1 MKLKTLLVMTFSAMI
16 ITMSF
21 IPELTVF
28 AGNNL
33 LLISEST
40 EVDYEEISPRY
51 SYIQSADIGVYPS
64 KSETSYSMNIRGTSE
79 VTSVTGTMTLY
90 KKTAAGTYEEVE
102 SEELN
107 LTGSNIRHKGKF
119 KSYGSGDYKLE
130 FSGTVH
136 AKSGSETVTFRHL
149 NSY

>member
-1 MKLKTLLVMTFSAMI
+1 MKLKTLSAIALSAMS
-16 ITMSF
+16 ITIAF
-21 IPELTVF
+21 VPELPAF

-40 EVDYEEISPRY
+40 EDNYKDISPRY
-51 SYIQSADIGVYPS
+51 SYIQSADIGVYPN
-64 KSETSYSMNIRGTSE
+64 KTETPYSMNIRGTSE

>member
-1 MKLKTLLVMTFSAMI
+1 MKFKTLCTMAIFAVGISLTLTPVLSVSAENDFLI
-16 ITMSF
+16 
-21 IPELTVF
+21 
-28 AGNNL
+28 
-33 LLISEST
+33 ISEN
-40 EVDYEEISPRY
+40 EGEINPRF

-64 KSETSYSMNIRGTSE
+64 KSETSYSMNIYGISE

-90 KKTAAGTYEEVE
+90 KKTTAGKYEEVE
-102 SEELN
+102 SEELD
-107 LTGSNIRHKGKF
+107 LKGSTIRHKGKF
-119 KSYGSGDYKLE
+119 KSYGSGEYKLE

>member
-1 MKLKTLLVMTFSAMI
+1 MKFKTLCTMAIFAI
-16 ITMSF
+16 GIT
-21 IPELTVF
+21 LTLTPALSVS
-28 AGNNL
+28 AGNEFL
-33 LLISEST
+33 IISEN
-40 EVDYEEISPRY
+40 DGEINPRF

-64 KSETSYSMNIRGTSE
+64 KSETSYSMNIYGISE

-90 KKTAAGTYEEVE
+90 KKTPAGKYEEVA
-102 SEELN
+102 SEELD
-107 LTGSNIRHKGKF
+107 LTGPTIRHKGKF
-119 KSYGSGDYKLE
+119 KSYGSGEYKLE

>member
-1 MKLKTLLVMTFSAMI
+1 MAIFAIGITLT
-16 ITMSF
+16 
-21 IPELTVF
+21 LTPALSVS
-28 AGNNL
+28 AGNEFL
-33 LLISEST
+33 IISEN
-40 EVDYEEISPRY
+40 DGEINPRF

-64 KSETSYSMNIRGTSE
+64 KSETSYSMNIYGISE

-90 KKTAAGTYEEVE
+90 KKTPAGKYEEVA
-102 SEELN
+102 SEELD
-107 LTGSNIRHKGKF
+107 LTGPTIRHKGKF
-119 KSYGSGDYKLE
+119 KSYGSGEYKLE